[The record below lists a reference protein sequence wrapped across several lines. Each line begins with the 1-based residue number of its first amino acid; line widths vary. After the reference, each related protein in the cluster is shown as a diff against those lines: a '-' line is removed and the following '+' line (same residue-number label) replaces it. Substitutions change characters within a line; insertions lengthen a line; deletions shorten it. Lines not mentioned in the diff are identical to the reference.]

1 MIRKKGLSA
10 TAFSIGLSVALALV
24 SLPATAKDK
33 VKVAFIGP
41 LTGGV
46 AANGIGARNSAELA
60 VKLRN
65 ADPRAKYE
73 YELVVLDNECKP
85 NVAVQ
90 VATKMAADKEII
102 AAATHYCSSTAIAT
116 VEDLTASIEVL
127 FFPKNYEVFGNEPA
141 QALFGAWGSG
151 PSLYFRDPDGYR
163 IELKPR

>member
-1 MIRKKGLSA
+1 MIRKKRLSA
-10 TAFSIGLSVALALV
+10 IALSVALALV
-24 SLPATAKDK
+24 SLPAAAKDK

-73 YELVVLDNECKP
+73 YELLVLDDECKP

-90 VATKMAADKEII
+90 VATKAGADRSVI
-102 AAATHYCSSTAIAT
+102 AAAAHYCSAAAIAA
-116 VEDLTASIEVL
+116 TAHSSTGLRPVTNRRAIS
-127 FFPKNYEVFGNEPA
+127 PGRG
-141 QALFGAWGSG
+141 ALSVIVGG
-151 PSLYFRDPDGYR
+151 R
-163 IELKPR
+163 E